1 MFKNYRNLKNGTFV
15 ALVAGV
21 LLWLGLSP
29 RIATRL
35 YEAVLMPRVRCERI
49 GMVKSTA
56 VSSVQF
62 QSNGTELEGV
72 LYRQPGAEKI
82 VLFCGGRR
90 SNLTKLAIPAEELL
104 KTGVSVFV
112 FEYRGFGNAVGR
124 ATLLS
129 LLQDGLCAYDALLS
143 LGYSAENI
151 VIYGESLGAAVA
163 ANVSE
168 RRAASGLVLQSGFS
182 SLERQVKDMF
192 PILGMYPAAM
202 YPQTRLA
209 SDQSL
214 KRGHPPLLIIHG
226 DRDEIINLAHAHRL
240 AAAAGNNT
248 TLAIL
253 AGAGHLVL
261 QTREDWF
268 QAVST
273 FLGSL

>member
-1 MFKNYRNLKNGTFV
+1 MFKNYRNLKNGTV
-15 ALVAGV
+15 AALVV
-21 LLWLGLSP
+21 LWLGLSP

-49 GMVKSTA
+49 GIVKSA
-56 VSSVQF
+56 EVSSVQF

-72 LYRQPGAEKI
+72 LYRQPGAQKI

-90 SNLTKLAIPAEELL
+90 SNLTKLAIPAKELL

-124 ATLLS
+124 ATLTK

-163 ANVSE
+163 AHVSQW
-168 RRAASGLVLQSGFS
+168 RAALGLVLQSGFS
-182 SLERQVKDMF
+182 SLRSQIKDMF
-192 PILGMYPAAM
+192 PILGLYPTAM

-214 KRGHPPLLIIHG
+214 KLGHPPLLIIHG
-226 DRDEIINLAHAHRL
+226 DQDEVINVAHAHRL

-268 QAVST
+268 KAVSS